1 MTQDLYSLKEEW
13 ILKTEL
19 GIIDIHGPE
28 VVKVKIKVTRT
39 ERSSALKEINKVC
52 NINITGDRKS
62 MFNIPFS
69 GAL

>member
-1 MTQDLYSLKEEW
+1 MAQDLYSLKEEW

-39 ERSSALKEINKVC
+39 ERSSALKESKKLIL
-52 NINITGDRKS
+52 ILI
-62 MFNIPFS
+62 
-69 GAL
+69 